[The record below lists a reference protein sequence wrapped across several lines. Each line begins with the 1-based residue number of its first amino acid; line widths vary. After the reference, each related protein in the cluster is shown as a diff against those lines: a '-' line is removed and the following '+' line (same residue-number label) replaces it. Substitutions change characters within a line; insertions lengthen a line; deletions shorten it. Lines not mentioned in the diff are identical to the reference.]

1 MNQKCGLN
9 LVKKI
14 KHSWGEKWVLLYDTI
29 VGGKWVLLH
38 YTYQTAYHL
47 CFSSDT
53 ELGEL
58 GFSLTFTQEV
68 KELNEILFYCC

>member
-1 MNQKCGLN
+1 MGL
-9 LVKKI
+9 LYYTIV
-14 KHSWGEKWVLLYDTI
+14 GGKWVLLYYTI

-47 CFSSDT
+47 CLGSDT

-68 KELNEILFYCC
+68 KEPNETLFHCC